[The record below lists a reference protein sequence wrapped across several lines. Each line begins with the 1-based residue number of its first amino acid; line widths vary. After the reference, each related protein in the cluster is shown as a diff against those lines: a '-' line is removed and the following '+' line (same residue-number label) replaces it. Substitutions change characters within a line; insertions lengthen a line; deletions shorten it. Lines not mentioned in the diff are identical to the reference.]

1 MRGRPLNWF
10 SIDRRWSKR
19 SFLIVPATYSPTGV
33 PSAGASQGGTLAF
46 GLVSAVVNFGWW
58 DAEKLARPIAFRR
71 RRKVE
76 TAGNSFPPSSTVR
89 VQADF
94 TSIFFCCCC
103 AAGVFGNV
111 IVSKPFEK
119 SAAILSR
126 SMLAG

>member
-58 DAEKLARPIAFRR
+58 AAEKLARSIAQARKSEFIGRWLFGGAGKLRR
-71 RRKVE
+71 RE
-76 TAGNSFPPSSTVR
+76 
-89 VQADF
+89 
-94 TSIFFCCCC
+94 
-103 AAGVFGNV
+103 
-111 IVSKPFEK
+111 IVSRRPP
-119 SAAILSR
+119 L
-126 SMLAG
+126 